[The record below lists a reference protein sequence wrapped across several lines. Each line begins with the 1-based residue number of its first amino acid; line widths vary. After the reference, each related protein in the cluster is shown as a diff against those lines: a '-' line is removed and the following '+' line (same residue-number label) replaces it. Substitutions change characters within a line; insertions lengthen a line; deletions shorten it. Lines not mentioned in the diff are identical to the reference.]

1 MNMSSM
7 LDGTHDHA
15 FGLDRA
21 MSGEKRTLAVIWI
34 TAAMMVVEIVAGLYS
49 GSMALLAD
57 GLHMGSHASA
67 LAISA
72 FAYFYTR
79 RHARDARFSFGTGKM
94 NSLAAF
100 ASAVLLA
107 AFAAVMAWE
116 SVKRFVAPVP
126 IKFDQAILVALL
138 GLAVNGTCLLILG
151 GDGHDH
157 AHDAGGPEEHG
168 PEHGEH
174 GHHHGERADHNLW
187 SAYLHVLADALTSV
201 LAIAALAV
209 GKYFR
214 VTWPDP
220 FIGMLGAV
228 LVMRWAWQLMQASSR
243 VLLDMQAPESVRDAL
258 RSTVERQGDCRVSEL
273 NVWAVGPNIFAAEI
287 GILASEPKDPDEYRK
302 LLPRGLNLVHVTCEV
317 RRRSLE
323 RRD

>member
-1 MNMSSM
+1 MR
-7 LDGTHDHA
+7 DGTHDHT
-15 FGLDRA
+15 FGLDRV

-34 TAAMMVVEIVAGLYS
+34 TAAMMVVEIAAGLYS

-116 SVKRFVAPVP
+116 SFKRCVAPIP
-126 IKFDQAILVALL
+126 IKFNQAILIAVL
-138 GLAVNGTCLLILG
+138 GLAVNGACLLILG
-151 GDGHDH
+151 GEGHDH
-157 AHDAGGPEEHG
+157 DAHDEHD
-168 PEHGEH
+168 HDRS
-174 GHHHGERADHNLW
+174 HHHDERADHNLW
-187 SAYLHVLADALTSV
+187 SAYVHVLADALTSV
-201 LAIAALAV
+201 LAIAALTV
-209 GKYFR
+209 GKYFHL
-214 VTWPDP
+214 TWPDP

-228 LVMRWAWQLMQASSR
+228 LVTRWAWQLIRASSR
-243 VLLDMQAPESVRDAL
+243 VLLDMQAPEDVRGAV
-258 RSTVERQGDCRVSEL
+258 RGAVEREAGCRVSDL
-273 NVWAVGPNIFAAEI
+273 HVWAVGPNIFAAEI

-317 RRRSLE
+317 KRRIPGQI
-323 RRD
+323 